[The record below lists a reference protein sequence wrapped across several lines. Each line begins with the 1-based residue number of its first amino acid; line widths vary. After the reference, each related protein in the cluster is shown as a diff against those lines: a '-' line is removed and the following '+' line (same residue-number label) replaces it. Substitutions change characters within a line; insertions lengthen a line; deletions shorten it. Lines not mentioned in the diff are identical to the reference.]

1 MEEDKITKQ
10 MPDAVPYIV
19 YEGAMARNERMLK
32 RLLISIVISV
42 LLLFASNAT
51 WLYVWSQYD
60 TINYDQDGEGL
71 NNICTGVQGNVSNG
85 ADFKVKDQEK

>member
-1 MEEDKITKQ
+1 MEENKTTKH

-32 RLLISIVISV
+32 RLLVGIIISV
-42 LLLFASNAT
+42 ILLFSTNAA

-60 TINYDQDGEGL
+60 TVSYEQDGEGL

-85 ADFKVKDQEK
+85 ADFKNQGQEK